1 MDVPRQ
7 EGQVLFGT
15 VKAYY
20 VDKGFGFI
28 ACDDGG
34 PDVFLHQ
41 SAIKTE
47 GFRCVKAGTKVQ
59 FNYALR
65 DGKPT
70 ATNLGGRDG
79 GPLPTFL
86 TKKDAM
92 ENSDPHA
99 LSGTVKWF
107 NKERGFGFIVQEN
120 GEPDMFVHI
129 GQCDTAGMP
138 LEEGQKVSYKIKPLN
153 KPDGTVKYTAVD
165 VKVKGG
171 RPPAAAMAAYNPY
184 AAAAYGIYAGY
195 PGYAA
200 PAAPAAFP
208 QAAQQMFRPPAVPGQ
223 PNTGTVK
230 WFNVSKGFGFIIP
243 SIGGDE
249 LYVSAKCVKSPPS
262 GHLNEND
269 FVEYTL
275 SSSPEGKMWA
285 TNVIVRGLGTPNET
299 PVFIDQNQYFNDPYG
314 GVGQKRK
321 AEYDVGAA
329 FKAQRQDYAQHYAQ
343 PPQAYVPPPQDN
355 YYAAAAAPA
364 VPAYAAYAEQ
374 PQDRWQAYA
383 AQAAAPP
390 PTPAYAGWA

>member
-1 MDVPRQ
+1 
-7 EGQVLFGT
+7 
-15 VKAYY
+15 
-20 VDKGFGFI
+20 VDKGFGFV

-59 FNYALR
+59 FNFTVR
-65 DGKPT
+65 EGKPT
-70 ATNLGGRDG
+70 ATNLTGKDG
-79 GPLPTFL
+79 LPLPTYL

-92 ENSDPHA
+92 ENSDPNA

-165 VKVKGG
+165 VKVKG
-171 RPPAAAMAAYNPY
+171 RPPPMQAAAAYNPY
-184 AAAAYGIYAGY
+184 AAAYAAYAAY
-195 PGYAA
+195 PGYPAA
-200 PAAPAAFP
+200 APAPPAAPAYP
-208 QAAQQMFRPPAVPGQ
+208 QAQMYRPPAIPGQ

-230 WFNVSKGFGFIIP
+230 WFNVAKGFGFIIP

-249 LYVSAKCVKSPPS
+249 LYVSAKCINPPS

-285 TNVIVRGLGTPNET
+285 TNVVVRGLGTPN
-299 PVFIDQNQYFNDPYG
+299 G
-314 GVGQKRK
+314 AGQKRK

-329 FKAQRQDYAQHYAQ
+329 FKAQRQDYAQLYAQ
-343 PPQAYVPPPQDN
+343 PPQPAYIPPPQDN
-355 YYAAAAAPA
+355 YYAAAAPPA
-364 VPAYAAYAEQ
+364 PAYAGYPDQGA
-374 PQDRWQAYA
+374 DRWQAYGA
-383 AQAAAPP
+383 PVGAPP
-390 PTPAYAGWA
+390 PQPAYAGWA